1 MTKKELQSLIFTK
14 KSVLCIG
21 LDADVNKMPHSLVN
35 KYGTTAIEIFN
46 KKVIDATL
54 PYAVAYKFNLAFY
67 EIHGDEGYKMLKNT
81 ISYIK
86 SKNERT
92 FLIAD
97 GKRNDIGNTA
107 EKYAYAYLTPPLD
120 FDAITINPLMGLDT
134 IEPFL
139 NFHDKWIIPLG
150 LTSNQGAHDFL
161 LEKTKNDEYFFEKIM
176 KTLAQ
181 NISSEKM
188 MFVVGAT
195 QQPFLQ
201 HIRLLLPEYFFLIP
215 GIGTQGGNLEAT
227 LKNTL
232 TTQGNILINISR
244 DIIYADKSE
253 NFQLKIKEKAKEY
266 QVKMESFLFKNT

>member
-1 MTKKELQSLIFTK
+1 M
-14 KSVLCIG
+14 
-21 LDADVNKMPHSLVN
+21 
-35 KYGTTAIEIFN
+35 KY
-46 KKVIDATL
+46 
-54 PYAVAYKFNLAFY
+54 
-67 EIHGDEGYKMLKNT
+67 GDEGYKMLKNT

-176 KTLAQ
+176 KTLPKILLVKNDVRNKCHPTA
-181 NISSEKM
+181 
-188 MFVVGAT
+188 
-195 QQPFLQ
+195 FLTYQ
-201 HIRLLLPEYFFLIP
+201 ITLPEYFIP
-215 GIGTQGGNLEAT
+215 GIGTLG
-227 LKNTL
+227 
-232 TTQGNILINISR
+232 
-244 DIIYADKSE
+244 
-253 NFQLKIKEKAKEY
+253 
-266 QVKMESFLFKNT
+266 